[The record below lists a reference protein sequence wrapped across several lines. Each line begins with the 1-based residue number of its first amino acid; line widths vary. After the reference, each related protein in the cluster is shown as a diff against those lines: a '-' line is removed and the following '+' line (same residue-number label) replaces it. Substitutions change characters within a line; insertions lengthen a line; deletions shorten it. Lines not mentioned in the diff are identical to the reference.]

1 MKQFKKSVGVKNVYV
16 YLPFIHQL
24 RNRED
29 KLLWSITVTLN
40 TLSFYLYMIISL
52 LLYPAAKI
60 GLTENEL
67 EDILACDDDVLN
79 DVYVYWTPP
88 IRRLPPLLIVRL
100 RQDIQQYL
108 GLCLSNVVQ
117 VTTGY
122 SAIFR
127 FVFIKCCF
135 CCCYFFVDNF
145 Y

>member
-1 MKQFKKSVGVKNVYV
+1 
-16 YLPFIHQL
+16 
-24 RNRED
+24 
-29 KLLWSITVTLN
+29 
-40 TLSFYLYMIISL
+40 MIISL

-108 GLCLSNVVQ
+108 GLCLSNVVF
-117 VTTGY
+117 VVV
-122 SAIFR
+122 IFL
-127 FVFIKCCF
+127 
-135 CCCYFFVDNF
+135 
-145 Y
+145 